1 MVVGVSLSTA
11 LVQES
16 LRRTLRA
23 KLPAD
28 NGTDIAEVCFLSFW
42 LDPLSLLK
50 QLVRRIRESLDYVD
64 QLDPATQIIVRASY
78 EKSLLM
84 AFIFTAIF
92 SFLTVACS
100 VFLKEKPIDRK

>member
-28 NGTDIAEVCFLSFW
+28 SGTDIAE
-42 LDPLSLLK
+42 
-50 QLVRRIRESLDYVD
+50 LVRRIRESLDYVD
-64 QLDPATQIIVRASY
+64 QLDPATQVVVRASY

-84 AFIFTAIF
+84 AFIFTAVF

-100 VFLKEKPIDRK
+100 VFLKEKPVDRK